1 MKNIFFTSE
10 GNTMN
15 PMRKLID
22 IVNCKQNSQ
31 NLTEF
36 YDPTGNFLDKKNS
49 PPSSN
54 PPPPP
59 QTPTNTDRSGGG
71 PGDPIEEV
79 KNFAMNNGY
88 LVKDPAKIMPY
99 DKEPGSNV
107 IRKIV
112 MRKKLD
118 KNSSYPGE
126 THEINM
132 ILYTQVSSPK
142 VVWVNWDDQLTGN
155 MGNDILSGHSL
166 AAAHSQEFIVTMEDL
181 IARVNSPN
189 DFDY

>member
-1 MKNIFFTSE
+1 
-10 GNTMN
+10 
-15 PMRKLID
+15 MRKLID
-22 IVNCKQNSQ
+22 IVIDGKQNSQ

-36 YDPTGNFLDKKNS
+36 YDPTGKFLDKKNG

-59 QTPTNTDRSGGG
+59 QTPANTGRDGGG

-99 DKEPGSNV
+99 DQESGTTV
-107 IRKIV
+107 LRKIV

-126 THEINM
+126 THEINI
-132 ILYTQVSSPK
+132 ILYTQPHSPK
-142 VVWVNWDDQLTGN
+142 VVWANWDDQLTGN
-155 MGNDILSGHSL
+155 MGNDILRGHSL
-166 AAAHSQEFIVTMEDL
+166 APAHSQEFISTMEDL
-181 IARVNSPN
+181 ITRVNRPN
-189 DFDY
+189 GFDY